1 MTLNSNYNYEQD
13 YFVKLLQAR
22 KSKNFKALD
31 DRVRYMSYELG
42 KGNKSI
48 NKKEYETL
56 LIQRNKEFEKF
67 YQDTKIENDTTNKK
81 VLKRIDRTLYKKID
95 LAITT
100 KLDSFIA
107 KFPNTKLKNIVLL
120 GATGTG
126 KTYCTRIIQD
136 ELQQKNYKVYFCT
149 TFNLVKRMKDYL
161 FGQDPDVTDDFF
173 ESDLLIIDDLG
184 ADPSIKNS
192 DEFLYT
198 VINERYS
205 RDKSFIITSNLSKE
219 QILNRYDQRLYG
231 RIFDKTR
238 TADIS
243 LNGKDLRIE

>member
-1 MTLNSNYNYEQD
+1 MTSNFNTDSD

-22 KSKNFKALD
+22 KSKKFKALD
-31 DRVRYMSYELG
+31 DKVRNLAYELG
-42 KGNKSI
+42 KGNKTI
-48 NKKEYETL
+48 DKKEYETL
-56 LIQRNKEFEKF
+56 LQQRNQEFEKF
-67 YQDTKIENDTTNKK
+67 YQDTKLEDTTNKNNFK
-81 VLKRIDRTLYKKID
+81 KIDRSLYKKID
-95 LAITT
+95 LVITE

-126 KTYCTRIIQD
+126 KTYCTKIIQD
-136 ELQQKNYKVYFCT
+136 ELQQKNFKVCFST

-161 FGQDPDVTDDFF
+161 FGQDPDVPDDFF
-173 ESDLLIIDDLG
+173 GSDLLIIDDLG
-184 ADPSIKNS
+184 AEPSIKNS

-205 RDKSFIITSNLSKE
+205 SDKSFIITSNLSKE

-231 RIFDKTR
+231 RIFDKKR
-238 TADIS
+238 TADIL